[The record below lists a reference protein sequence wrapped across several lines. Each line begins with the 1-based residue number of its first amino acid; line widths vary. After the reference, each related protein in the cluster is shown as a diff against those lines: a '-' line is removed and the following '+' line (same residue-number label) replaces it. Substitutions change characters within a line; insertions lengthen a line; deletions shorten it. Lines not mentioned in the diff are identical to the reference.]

1 MTYTEAQIFRAAPYP
16 LTQENT
22 AEHMN
27 GQIKI
32 KIHSARGETNWLNI
46 TPDQLR
52 NLELILS
59 EADA

>member
-27 GQIKI
+27 GQLKL

-46 TPDQLR
+46 TPDQLKK
-52 NLELILS
+52 LELILS
-59 EADA
+59 EADQ

>member
-32 KIHSARGETNWLNI
+32 KIHSPRGETNWLNI
-46 TPDQLR
+46 TPDQLKKIELLL
-52 NLELILS
+52 LET
-59 EADA
+59 DQ